1 MIIER
6 RVFQAK
12 PGAAAAVVAKLKE
25 FQPLLERS
33 GGPPTRVYTDHYS
46 GRTDR
51 VAWEFDYESLAAQ
64 EAFEQ
69 ALMEQPEALRD
80 YETWFSGLTP
90 LIEGATVEL
99 WKRED

>member
-1 MIIER
+1 MIVER

-12 PGAAAAVVAKLKE
+12 PGAAATVVAKLKE
-25 FQPLLERS
+25 FQPLLKRS
-33 GGPPTRVYTDHYS
+33 GGPATRIYADHYS

-51 VAWEFDYESLAAQ
+51 VAWEFDHESLAAL

-69 ALMEQPEALRD
+69 KLMEQPETLRA

-90 LIEGATVEL
+90 LIEGASVEL

>member
-25 FQPLLERS
+25 FQPLLERH
-33 GGPPTRVYTDHYS
+33 GGPATRISTDHYS

-51 VAWEFDYESLAAQ
+51 VAWEFEYESLTAQ
-64 EAFEQ
+64 EALEQ
-69 ALMEQPEALRD
+69 KLMQQPEALRE